1 MGERWWLEVGSWGW
15 GGLGIVGMGNGI
27 FDMGGFVEVWCW
39 GGDVGESLFACV
51 FGGGGEVML
60 GFLVGEVVEEF
71 TG

>member
-1 MGERWWLEVGSWGW
+1 
-15 GGLGIVGMGNGI
+15 MGNGI

-39 GGDVGESLFACV
+39 GSDVGESLFSCV

>member
-1 MGERWWLEVGSWGW
+1 
-15 GGLGIVGMGNGI
+15 MGNGGI
-27 FDMGGFVEVWCW
+27 VEVWCF
-39 GGDVGESLFACV
+39 GGGEARESLFSCV